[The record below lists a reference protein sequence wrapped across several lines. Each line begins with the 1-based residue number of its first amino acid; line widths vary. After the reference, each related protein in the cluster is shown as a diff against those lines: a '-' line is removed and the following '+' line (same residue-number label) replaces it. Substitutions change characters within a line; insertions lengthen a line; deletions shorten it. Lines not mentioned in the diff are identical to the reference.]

1 MDTGPTALFYRSDI
15 FAQAGLPTD
24 PQAVSARIKT
34 WDDYLQAG
42 VQLKAATHGKS
53 YMIDNINTVFSQIMA
68 QSPTLFFDR
77 ADHYLGDRPHVR
89 QIWNEAV
96 KANTMGV
103 TAKVPLWSQA
113 WNEAVSNGL
122 VASFVGA
129 VWMKQ
134 ILQQSA
140 PGTAGKWRVAR
151 APGGAGNNGGSFLA
165 ITTACQYPKE
175 AFAVIQWLQSPANQ
189 LLGYKDLQLFPSAI
203 SDLNNPSMHQPE
215 AFFGGED
222 TTTVF
227 AQSAR
232 QVPLSYY
239 GPENDVV
246 ASAFSDQLSL
256 VEFQGKNPG
265 KAWNDTQQEAQR
277 ELLR

>member
-1 MDTGPTALFYRSDI
+1 
-15 FAQAGLPTD
+15 
-24 PQAVSARIKT
+24 
-34 WDDYLQAG
+34 
-42 VQLKAATHGKS
+42 LKAATHGKS
-53 YMIDNINTVFSQIMA
+53 YMIDTNSTVFSQMMS

-77 ADHYLGDRPHVR
+77 AGHYLGDQAHVR

-96 KANTMGV
+96 KADTMGV
-103 TAKVPLWSQA
+103 SAKVPSSTSPQA
-113 WNEAVSNGL
+113 WNEALSNGL

-134 ILQQSA
+134 ILSEAA
-140 PGTAGKWRVAR
+140 PNTAGKWRVAP

-165 ITTACQYPKE
+165 VTTASQYPKE